1 MTAERS
7 PIEPGDILKGD
18 LIRNEWDDGTA
29 LEFRAKR
36 DGDAIGV
43 LARGDGLLSFIAGSS
58 RHFLLDRPERPL
70 LDDEWRLGWIH
81 CENPENALGF
91 WRMPD
96 SGVEGRDDLGRV
108 RIPRRP
114 TGFTP
119 ATAVPT
125 EALDEL
131 RRRRRAGQFNC
142 LSGQPVLDFLDAVDK
157 AAQP

>member
-1 MTAERS
+1 MSAERT
-7 PIEPGDILKGD
+7 PIEFRDIRAGD
-18 LIRNEWDDGTA
+18 LIRSETTDDVALGDNLLATEW
-29 LEFRAKR
+29 RA
-36 DGDAIGV
+36 DAETKYRAPASGV
-43 LARGDGLLSFIAGSS
+43 AF
-58 RHFLLDRPERPL
+58 FLLDRPEQPL

-81 CENPENALGF
+81 CENPENTLGF

-96 SGVEGRDDLGRV
+96 AGVEGRDDLGRT

-125 EALDEL
+125 DALDEL

-157 AAQP
+157 AGQP